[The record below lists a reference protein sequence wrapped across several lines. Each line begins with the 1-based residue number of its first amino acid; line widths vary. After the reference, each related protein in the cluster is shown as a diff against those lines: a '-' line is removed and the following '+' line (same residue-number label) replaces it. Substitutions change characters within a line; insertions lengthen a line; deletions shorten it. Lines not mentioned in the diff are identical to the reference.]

1 MTMIFS
7 QVAKRSPK
15 TPSFSSATAPDSRQP
30 KHGDRILG
38 HFEEN
43 ASIEQ
48 PQSAT
53 NNSALQ
59 TAVNATEP
67 RHAYARSTDSM
78 TAEVELQDRPISP
91 DSHVLSGSGRELIFQ
106 TPSQP
111 SQIASQAAEGGTSV
125 IKSATLASP
134 CGISNGMKIAGGAT
148 QSAAGEQVYDDAK
161 RATSPA
167 DSASEGPPGTPKNGN
182 EAAGAQNEVV
192 EHATPEG
199 SISPETPPNNG
210 SEEATSQRNGDRP
223 NASRLTALELQPLR
237 CSPSADQD
245 SGASDGPPCT
255 CESTDSMP
263 STATS
268 LSEHD
273 AVFLVFPVDLSDA
286 IPATSGMELMDEQS
300 RQALVEA

>member
-1 MTMIFS
+1 MILS

-15 TPSFSSATAPDSRQP
+15 TATAPDSRQP

-67 RHAYARSTDSM
+67 RHA
-78 TAEVELQDRPISP
+78 
-91 DSHVLSGSGRELIFQ
+91 
-106 TPSQP
+106 
-111 SQIASQAAEGGTSV
+111 
-125 IKSATLASP
+125 
-134 CGISNGMKIAGGAT
+134 AGGAT

-167 DSASEGPPGTPKNGN
+167 GTPKNGN

-199 SISPETPPNNG
+199 SISPETP
-210 SEEATSQRNGDRP
+210 
-223 NASRLTALELQPLR
+223 L
-237 CSPSADQD
+237 
-245 SGASDGPPCT
+245 
-255 CESTDSMP
+255 M
-263 STATS
+263 
-268 LSEHD
+268 
-273 AVFLVFPVDLSDA
+273 DLSDA